1 MNENEDKNLRNL
13 LRAMSK
19 KSYSI
24 NTTRIINNKSDQWKY
39 MPHRIQRFLHLVISA
54 ELSE

>member
-13 LRAMSK
+13 MRAMSK
-19 KSYSI
+19 NDSI
-24 NTTRIINNKSDQWKY
+24 NITGIINNKSDQWKY
-39 MPHRIQRFLHLVISA
+39 MPHGIKRFLHLVRSA